1 MRERN
6 IERACCALAE
16 KQGWWQRKFKS
27 PGKRSAPDR
36 IFAKEGVVFFV
47 EFKAPGKKATPLQ
60 AQEHLK
66 MRAAGLRVYVCDN
79 KPYFVR
85 ILRVEQDGVD
95 ARNADAF

>member
-47 EFKAPGKKATPLQ
+47 EFKAPGKKPTPLQ
-60 AQEHLK
+60 AQEHAA
-66 MRAAGLRVYVCDN
+66 MRCHGLVIKVIDEKDAFRHL
-79 KPYFVR
+79 
-85 ILRVEQDGVD
+85 LREMQDCIE
-95 ARNADAF
+95 ANNADAF

>member
-36 IFAKEGVVFFV
+36 IFAKDGVVFFV

-66 MRAAGLRVYVCDN
+66 MHEAGLDVYVMSDRDVFKHLLRCMQD
-79 KPYFVR
+79 R
-85 ILRVEQDGVD
+85 ID
-95 ARNADAF
+95 ADAADAF